1 MELFKKPYEI
11 SLWDDVLI
19 FEYESGEPSEN
30 KVVEGQG
37 AVKRQYYKER
47 KNCIIGSNTMTSP
60 IRVINPKMVSNI
72 NGTNVFTFELPSHYY
87 DEESGE
93 FLQNPFVSL
102 LFNERKIKVREGAL
116 YVEKWDDKNEKYVSE
131 VNKDVK
137 WYDLIIKEVQENSEK
152 KIFTYTAKDQYI
164 NELSK
169 TGYELTFD
177 DKLENSTGTVKEL
190 GGAILEGSDWQV
202 EGDIVFYE
210 GISDPLYKFKVYGTF
225 TLDGILSDE
234 KVSFEKL
241 AKDNSIELFIFYNDV
256 VNRKNPAQVVYMN
269 GREPQ
274 MDSDNNITNGNNYY
288 LSNIN
293 YAVLLDEIEKEIGG
307 SIELNGVQNN
317 NNQPARLMN
326 NVAQIDEEV
335 GEDSTPN
342 PIVEPASISEYRAK
356 RLVES
361 KKTIYDPLL
370 DRFVEV
376 YERVGDKEKKTYHA
390 YSVTD
395 YTTTEMVQS
404 CVVNPNG
411 LNGNTGWETY
421 EFSGNLNEARKI
433 ETPAPEV
440 VAVNDKILSY
450 FVLNSADNRLVNT
463 GLYQNSHLFPK
474 GLPFDSKYVFSAI
487 VGKLVG
493 NKILWANPPGRND
506 NKTLTEY
513 LHVAVAEM
521 KRDGTYNDE
530 AKTDKY
536 TTNNSIMRS
545 WDKDNAKFWFD
556 DDNGNTRINII
567 MTVTS
572 GVAPEDWG
580 AGDVPM
586 SHEQLKNI
594 MEKISLII
602 RTKNPEVVNAI
613 TNVQFFPY
621 VPYTPA
627 EEEGE
632 TEPFIRPGDVPKATI
647 TQKYYFYDTT
657 LNSSVTNP
665 EDLKYIEYNGFPQGY
680 KIPDDFNSYEKKRTL
695 RASKSNRFNLLSQLC
710 ELFECWVKFRVER
723 DLETGAIHLDENGYP
738 KKFISFHDYSNIEIN
753 NFAGFK
759 YGINLKSISRKL
771 QSDSIASKLIVEDN
785 SNEFGKD
792 GYCSIMRASANPTGE
807 NFLYDFGYYIQK
819 RMLNHNLVTQDLYF
833 NNINHY
839 LGYYPKLKAWNIE
852 RDELIEHLSGLK
864 TAQDLGNSSVQ
875 TYTLA
880 LKNTKDKKENIVT
893 VIKTTTDS
901 GWDGN
906 IWGNGPVGWEND
918 PDVIANLEAAR
929 KLETAGQEYEKAL
942 VAANA
947 NLNDVNLKIKEAEEA
962 LARIAEQKL
971 SLNKNFYKK
980 YSRFIQEGTWI
991 SEDYTDDNLYYL
1003 DAQNTLSA
1011 SRSPKVDYTINVLEL
1026 SQVEGYE
1033 NFQFAL
1039 GEKTY
1044 VEDVEFFGWRL
1055 DGSGRPYQEEVIIT
1069 ELTSHFDSP
1078 EQNQIK
1084 VQNYKTQ
1091 FEDLFQRLEST
1102 SQQLEYKSGAY
1113 NRASGIVEAGGTIN
1127 ATTLQNSFNNNA
1139 FTLQN
1144 AKDQTVIWDEQGITT
1159 TSPSDPANIVKI
1171 VNGGIFLTS
1180 DGGATWRTGITGKGM
1195 SADYIIGGQI
1205 DSEVVRIMNGSFPSF
1220 RWDSSGINAYKMT
1233 TTGTDSGTFI
1243 RLDQYGLYGI
1253 KGQERFDPLE
1263 KDSEG
1268 NIDPLARIKKYAN
1281 FSLTWDGFQI
1291 KSTQRDGYISITEDN
1306 DFQVFNNNK
1315 CVLKIGQLSE
1325 GEENES
1331 GELIDPRFGLR
1342 MMDNHG
1348 NITLDQDNQGKLWL
1362 RHYISMGPI
1371 DYIRERA
1378 LTEIGYLPETIEVD
1392 EEREDGSVIK
1402 KIYHEVFNAN
1412 DKFVVYENGRME
1424 AQEGNFSGNISAQ
1437 TGEIGGFKIEN
1448 GILYSTEN
1456 QEASSKE
1463 NAKIVLDG
1471 LTGSLVAKKGS
1482 IGGFRIS
1489 GTMLCST
1496 EGSSAGEEKIRLDG
1510 ANGTG
1515 HFQGEIVA
1523 QSGIIGGFLISN
1535 NYLEARTGT
1544 LVLDGWQGK
1553 IQASKGLIGG
1563 FQISNNYF
1571 ESQNYN
1577 SLRKGIRLDGQN
1589 AIIRLGSEQEQEI
1602 QLLGLEG
1609 KIIVK
1614 SKAGSASS
1622 VFDSITIDAK
1632 TGSMYSYQYGSGL
1645 TAGWYIDSNE
1655 AIFNNI
1661 TARGSIKASVFEY
1674 GEVQA
1679 VGGILLVRP
1688 STRILSQLLTESQD
1702 YFIFKV
1708 ESAVGFKAN
1717 DLCLITPAPGKQ
1729 VYFII
1734 SEIKDEQDHKILECS
1749 LQSDY
1754 SNIGESNF
1762 SGMPI
1767 VNLGQP
1773 GDIGIG
1779 INAST
1784 IGGIIEPQSIS
1795 VFELG
1800 KNTQLNTH
1808 LILGKIPSEAIY
1820 GDMAGSY
1827 GLFADNVHLSGS
1839 LVTSNKFGYSSGI
1852 RTTPREKDKKI
1863 ISIHFKENNG
1873 EILLWAGAID
1883 ETAGS
1888 IQNANF
1894 YVNEKG
1900 YLHANGAH
1908 FNGSVLS
1915 DAIITASEIK
1925 TAIITGTG
1933 KDPALLIKDA
1943 YTGIVFSG
1951 EKIIRKGSE
1960 TLFKIIGKIKTY
1972 SVDESTS
1979 PESIKSYIDELSSRG
1994 FIISG
1999 SISKNKLEEIDSFD
2013 SSVKETL
2020 LEGGIQY
2027 WETKYQNKTFF
2038 QVAKDNFMID
2048 TSSIE
2053 LKGEIYTS
2061 GSLNL
2066 GEYVNGFESQLI
2078 LSTDGI
2084 KKNGN
2089 NLLFD
2094 ENSIVVEIANNAA
2107 MLVDPTNLMIN
2118 KKLTLSQGIS
2128 YQDDAAYVPV
2138 KNSNNEVVGYN
2149 LYVY

>member
-11 SLWDDVLI
+11 SLWDDVLN
-19 FEYESGEPSEN
+19 FEYENGATSEN
-30 KVVEGQG
+30 KVIEGQG

-60 IRVINPKMVSNI
+60 IRAINPKMVSNV

-116 YVEKWDDKNEKYVSE
+116 YVEKWDDKNEKYVFE
-131 VNKDVK
+131 INKDVK

-210 GISDPLYKFKVYGTF
+210 GISDPLYKFKAYGTF

-234 KVSFEKL
+234 KVSFEEL
-241 AKDNSIELFIFYNDV
+241 AEDNSIELFIFYNDV
-256 VNRKNPAQVVYMN
+256 INRKNPAQVVYMD

-274 MDSDNNITNGNNYY
+274 IDSDNNITNGSNYY
-288 LSNIN
+288 LSDIN
-293 YAVLLDEIEKEIGG
+293 YAVLLDEVEKETGG
-307 SIELNGVQNN
+307 SIELNGAQNN
-317 NNQPARLMN
+317 NNQSMRLMN

-335 GEDSTPN
+335 GKDPTPN
-342 PIVEPASISEYRAK
+342 LIVEPASISEYRAK

-376 YERVGDKEKKTYHA
+376 YEKDIEGDKKTYHA
-390 YSVTD
+390 YSVTN
-395 YTTTEMVQS
+395 YITTEMVQS

-421 EFSGNLNEARKI
+421 EFAGNLNEARKI

-440 VAVNDKILSY
+440 VAVGDKILSY
-450 FVLNSADNRLVNT
+450 FVLNSANNRLVNT
-463 GLYQNSHLFPK
+463 GLYQNSHLFPE

-487 VGKLVG
+487 VGKLVD

-521 KRDGTYNDE
+521 KKNGTYEDGVS
-530 AKTDKY
+530 KY

-545 WDKDNAKFWFD
+545 WDNAEFWFD
-556 DDNGNTRINII
+556 NDDDGNTRINIV

-572 GVAPEDWG
+572 GDAPEGWG

-613 TNVQFFPY
+613 TNAQFFPY

-627 EEEGE
+627 EGDEK

-647 TQKYYFYDTT
+647 TQKYYFYDTA
-657 LNSSVTNP
+657 LNSSVTKP

-680 KIPDDFNSYEKKRTL
+680 KTPDDFNSYEKKRTL

-819 RMLNHNLVTQDLYF
+819 GILNHNLITQDLYF

-839 LGYYPKLKAWNIE
+839 LGYYPRLKELNLE
-852 RDELIEHLSGLK
+852 RDELIEGLSGLK
-864 TAQDLGNSSVQ
+864 TARDLGNSNVQ
-875 TYTLA
+875 TYSLA
-880 LKNTKDKKENIVT
+880 IESAKNEKENLIHA
-893 VIKTTTDS
+893 IKKTAGS
-901 GWDGN
+901 SWEEN
-906 IWGNGPVGWEND
+906 IWSNGPENWENY
-918 PDVIANLEAAR
+918 PDIKADLEAAR
-929 KLETAGQEYEKAL
+929 KLDTAIQEYEKAKL
-942 VAANA
+942 AAQT
-947 NLNDVNLKIKEAEEA
+947 NLENVEGQISSKESRLEE
-962 LARIAEQKL
+962 IVQEKVE
-971 SLNKNFYKK
+971 LNKTFYKK

-1033 NFQFAL
+1033 SFQFAL

-1144 AKDQTVIWDEQGITT
+1144 AKDQTVIWDEHGITT

-1171 VNGGIFLTS
+1171 VNGGIFLSS
-1180 DGGATWRTGITGKGM
+1180 DGGATWSAGLTGRGM
-1195 SADYIIGGQI
+1195 SANYIIGGQI

-1220 RWDSSGINAYKMT
+1220 RWDSSGINAYEIT
-1233 TTGTDSGTFI
+1233 NNGTNPGTFI
-1243 RLDQYGLYGI
+1243 RLDQFGLYGVR
-1253 KGQERFDPLE
+1253 GNENFNPLE

-1268 NIDPLARIKKYAN
+1268 NVDPLARIKKHSN

-1291 KSTQRDGYISITEDN
+1291 KSAQRDGYISITEDN
-1306 DFQVFNNNK
+1306 DFQVFDKEK
-1315 CVLKIGQLSE
+1315 CVLKIGQLIE
-1325 GEENES
+1325 DGA
-1331 GELIDPRFGLR
+1331 DPIFGLR
-1342 MMDNHG
+1342 MMDSDG
-1348 NITLDQDNQGKLWL
+1348 KITLEQTNNGKLWL
-1362 RHYISMGPI
+1362 RDYISIGPVNFTQGN
-1371 DYIRERA
+1371 YPVQ
-1378 LTEIGYLPETIEVD
+1378 IGYLPIPET
-1392 EEREDGSVIK
+1392 EEGQEPETFHRVFDANDRFVVYEDGSVRAVSGHFEGELVATSGIFGGFTIENDMLVSDSGTLTLNGK
-1402 KIYHEVFNAN
+1402 DGTIEAKAGYIGGFEIEENRLVSTAFDAVSGREKIILDGSTGSVYVKEGYFEGDITAKAGTIGGFNIR
-1412 DKFVVYENGRME
+1412 DRFIESIHTLNGEPILVLCGDGSRE
-1424 AQEGNFSGNISAQ
+1424 SI
-1437 TGEIGGFKIEN
+1437 IGGFKISGDFFKSKTE
-1448 GILYSTEN
+1448 GIFLKGNEDTIIIGKDKNRISLYGNEGRIVIEKQQPGTDTSLGT
-1456 QEASSKE
+1456 
-1463 NAKIVLDG
+1463 IVLDAV
-1471 LTGSLVAKKGS
+1471 SGS
-1482 IGGFRIS
+1482 IY
-1489 GTMLCST
+1489 ST
-1496 EGSSAGEEKIRLDG
+1496 KYQ
-1510 ANGTG
+1510 
-1515 HFQGEIVA
+1515 QG
-1523 QSGIIGGFLISN
+1523 L
-1535 NYLEARTGT
+1535 
-1544 LVLDGWQGK
+1544 GW
-1553 IQASKGLIGG
+1553 
-1563 FQISNNYF
+1563 
-1571 ESQNYN
+1571 
-1577 SLRKGIRLDGQN
+1577 
-1589 AIIRLGSEQEQEI
+1589 
-1602 QLLGLEG
+1602 
-1609 KIIVK
+1609 
-1614 SKAGSASS
+1614 
-1622 VFDSITIDAK
+1622 SINE
-1632 TGSMYSYQYGSGL
+1632 
-1645 TAGWYIDSNE
+1645 NE

-1679 VGGILLVRP
+1679 IGGILLVRP
-1688 STRILSQLLTESQD
+1688 STRIQSVTETQN
-1702 YFIFKV
+1702 YFTFKV
-1708 ESAVGFKAN
+1708 ESTVGFKAG
-1717 DLCLITPAPGKQ
+1717 DLCLITPTPDSKI
-1729 VYFII
+1729 YFKI
-1734 SEIKDEQDHKILECS
+1734 SNSSFDPEHELDKCY
-1749 LQSDY
+1749 LQGNYND
-1754 SNIGESNF
+1754 IDITNF
-1762 SGMPI
+1762 FGMPI
-1767 VNLGQP
+1767 VNLGQL

-1779 INAST
+1779 INSSENASL
-1784 IGGIIEPQSIS
+1784 IPAQSIS
-1795 VFELG
+1795 IFELQDEE
-1800 KNTQLNTH
+1800 TFQLNPH
-1808 LILGKIPSEAIY
+1808 LILGKIPDGDLEKQIY
-1820 GDMAGSY
+1820 KNLAGSY
-1827 GLFADNVHLSGS
+1827 GLYADNVLLSGS
-1839 LVTSNKFGYSSGI
+1839 LVTSNGFDCNSGI
-1852 RTTPREKDKKI
+1852 RTTPRTEEEEKI
-1863 ISIHFKENNG
+1863 PSIHFEENNG
-1873 EILLWAGAID
+1873 EILIWAGAKD
-1883 ETAGS
+1883 ETAQG
-1888 IQNANF
+1888 IQKANF
-1894 YVNEKG
+1894 YVNENG
-1900 YLHANGAH
+1900 YLHAHGAH
-1908 FNGSVLS
+1908 FSGSVLS
-1915 DAIITASEIK
+1915 DATIKASRIETAEIF
-1925 TAIITGTG
+1925 GTG
-1933 KDPALLIKDA
+1933 ESPAPALKISDA
-1943 YTGIVFSG
+1943 YKGLVFSG
-1951 EKIIRKGSE
+1951 FKVSGNIVDTQE
-1960 TLFKIIGKIKTY
+1960 TVFFELATNKLVSRTETVELQANKTNISGRLFFGQWQEENFNNVMSISQLGLNWENTNSGFSYDFANDSIDFKINNT
-1972 SVDESTS
+1972 SVV
-1979 PESIKSYIDELSSRG
+1979 
-1994 FIISG
+1994 
-1999 SISKNKLEEIDSFD
+1999 KLEAEKMN
-2013 SSVKETL
+2013 VQE
-2020 LEGGIQY
+2020 
-2027 WETKYQNKTFF
+2027 
-2038 QVAKDNFMID
+2038 
-2048 TSSIE
+2048 
-2053 LKGEIYTS
+2053 
-2061 GSLNL
+2061 SL
-2066 GEYVNGFESQLI
+2066 
-2078 LSTDGI
+2078 
-2084 KKNGN
+2084 
-2089 NLLFD
+2089 
-2094 ENSIVVEIANNAA
+2094 
-2107 MLVDPTNLMIN
+2107 
-2118 KKLTLSQGIS
+2118 S
-2128 YQDDAAYVPV
+2128 YQDKVVYSPV
-2138 KNSNNEVVGYN
+2138 REKEQVIGYN